1 MGKDNVDMQPSKEIS
16 SEQRNWWR
24 IALELRLRQSHG
36 DAFQDFFS
44 VVMGHLHGSDFVRVR
59 AYGSLGD
66 KGCDGYLQATGQLFQ
81 CYGALNGESKKVAT
95 LTKKIRDDFTTAKA
109 KLGSIMKEW
118 HMVLNLVD
126 GVPVQAIETV
136 EALKAANPGIKIG
149 LISKEGL
156 EERVFGL
163 TAERIASLLGPT
175 ATPVEVKNLDV
186 AVLRRLVDD
195 LALSAAP
202 PPDSVDLNLVP
213 VGKLTHNGLP
223 THWQMFVR
231 SGWANA
237 PIVASYFARHPDPM
251 KGDQVAA
258 LFTQK
263 YQSLKGQNLMPG
275 TIMTALLELV
285 TGQGP
290 VPPQNQVAAQAL
302 LTHFFESCDIF
313 EREQVASQP

>member
-66 KGCDGYLQATGQLFQ
+66 KGCDGYLQTTGQLFQ

-95 LTKKIRDDFTTAKA
+95 LTKKIKDDFATAKA

-126 GVPVQAIETV
+126 GVPVQAVETV
-136 EALKAANPGIKIG
+136 EAMKAANPGIKIG
-149 LISKEGL
+149 LIGKEGL

-163 TAERIASLLGPT
+163 NAERIASLLGPT
-175 ATPVEVKNLDV
+175 ATPVEVKTLDV

-275 TIMTALLELV
+275 TIMTALLELI

>member
-1 MGKDNVDMQPSKEIS
+1 MQPGNEIS
-16 SEQRNWWR
+16 SEQRYWWR

-44 VVMGHLHGSDFVRVR
+44 VVMGHLHGSDFIRVR

-66 KGCDGYLQATGQLFQ
+66 KGCDGYLQTTGQLFQ
-81 CYGALNGESKKVAT
+81 CYGALNGETNKVAT
-95 LTKKIRDDFTTAKA
+95 LTKKIKDDFATAKA

-118 HMVLNLVD
+118 YMVLNLVD
-126 GVPVQAIETV
+126 GVPVEAIETL
-136 EALKAANPGIKIG
+136 EALKQANPGIKIG
-149 LISKEGL
+149 LIGKEGF

-163 TAERIASLLGPT
+163 NGERIASLLGPA
-175 ATPVEVKNLDV
+175 ATTVEAKSLDV

-195 LALSAAP
+195 LVLSAAP
-202 PPDSVDLNLVP
+202 LLDSVDLNLVP
-213 VGKLTHNGLP
+213 VGKLSHNGLP

-237 PIVASYFARHPDPM
+237 PIVASYFARHPDPL
-251 KGDQVAA
+251 KGDQVGV
-258 LFTQK
+258 LFAQK
-263 YQSLKGQNLMPG
+263 YQALKEQNLMPG
-275 TIMTALLELV
+275 TIMTALLETV

-302 LTHFFESCDIF
+302 LTYFFESCDIF
-313 EREQVASQP
+313 EREPVAS

>member
-1 MGKDNVDMQPSKEIS
+1 MQPSKEIS

>member
-1 MGKDNVDMQPSKEIS
+1 MGKDNVDMQS
-16 SEQRNWWR
+16 SQEVSAEQRNWWR

-44 VVMGHLHGSDFVRVR
+44 VVMGQLHGSDFVRVR
-59 AYGSLGD
+59 AYGKLGD
-66 KGCDGYLQATGQLFQ
+66 KGCDGYLQTTGQLFQ
-81 CYGALNGESKKVAT
+81 CYGALNGEINKVAT
-95 LTKKIRDDFTTAKA
+95 LTKKIKDDFATAKA
-109 KLGSIMKEW
+109 KLGGIMKEW

-126 GVPVQAIETV
+126 GVPVAAVETL

-149 LISKEGL
+149 LIGKEGF

-163 TAERIASLLGPT
+163 SGERIASMLGLA
-175 ATPVEVKNLDV
+175 ATPVEAKTLDV
-186 AVLRRLVDD
+186 AVLRKLVDD
-195 LALSAAP
+195 LALSASP
-202 PPDSVDLNLVP
+202 PLNSVDLNLVP
-213 VGKLTHNGLP
+213 VGKLIHNGLP

-237 PIVASYFARHPDPM
+237 PIVASYFARHPDPL
-251 KGDQVAA
+251 KGDQVGA

-263 YQSLKGQNLMPG
+263 YQSLKGQNLMPS

-290 VPPQNQVAAQAL
+290 VLPQNQVAAQAL

-313 EREQVASQP
+313 EREPVASQA

>member
-1 MGKDNVDMQPSKEIS
+1 MQPSKEVS

-44 VVMGHLHGSDFVRVR
+44 VVMGQLHGSDFVRVR

-66 KGCDGYLQATGQLFQ
+66 KGCDGYLQTTGQLFQ
-81 CYGALNGESKKVAT
+81 CYGALNGETKKVAT
-95 LTKKIRDDFTTAKA
+95 LTKKIKDDFATAKA
-109 KLGSIMKEW
+109 KLGGVLKEW

-126 GVPVQAIETV
+126 GVPVEAVETL
-136 EALKAANPGIKIG
+136 EALKAANPSIKIG
-149 LISKEGL
+149 LIGKEGF

-163 TAERIASLLGPT
+163 STERIASLLGPT
-175 ATPVEVKNLDV
+175 ATPVEVKTLDV

-195 LALSAAP
+195 LALSAVP
-202 PPDSVDLNLVP
+202 PPNSVDLNLVP
-213 VGKLTHNGLP
+213 VGKLTRNGLP

-263 YQSLKGQNLMPG
+263 YRSLKAQNLMPG
-275 TIMTALLELV
+275 SIMTALLEMV

-290 VPPQNQVAAQAL
+290 VAPQNQVAAQAL

-313 EREQVASQP
+313 ERETVASQQ

>member
-1 MGKDNVDMQPSKEIS
+1 MQPGQETS

-66 KGCDGYLQATGQLFQ
+66 KGCDGYLQTTGQLFQ
-81 CYGALNGESKKVAT
+81 CYGALNGETKKVAT
-95 LTKKIRDDFTTAKA
+95 LTKKIKTDFATAKA

-126 GVPVQAIETV
+126 GVPVEAVETL

-149 LISKEGL
+149 LIGKEGF

-163 TAERIASLLGPT
+163 NGERIASLLGPT
-175 ATPVEVKNLDV
+175 VTPVEAKTLDV
-186 AVLRRLVDD
+186 EVLRKLIDD
-195 LALSAAP
+195 LALSAVP
-202 PPDSVDLNLVP
+202 PLDSVDLNLVP

-237 PIVASYFARHPDPM
+237 PIVASYFGRHPDPL
-251 KGDQVAA
+251 KGDQVGA
-258 LFTQK
+258 LLTQR
-263 YQSLKGQNLMPG
+263 YRSLKMQSLMPG

-285 TGQGP
+285 VGQGL

-313 EREQVASQP
+313 EREPIASQP

>member
-1 MGKDNVDMQPSKEIS
+1 MGKDNVDMQPGQEIS

-44 VVMGHLHGSDFVRVR
+44 VVMGQLHGSDFVRVR

-66 KGCDGYLQATGQLFQ
+66 KGCDGYLQTTGQLFQ
-81 CYGALNGESKKVAT
+81 CYGALNGETNKVAT
-95 LTKKIRDDFTTAKA
+95 LTKKIKDDFATAKA

-126 GVPVQAIETV
+126 GVPVEAVETI

-149 LISKEGL
+149 LIGKEGF

-163 TAERIASLLGPT
+163 SGERIASLLGPT
-175 ATPVEVKNLDV
+175 ATPVEAKTLDV
-186 AVLRRLVDD
+186 AVLRRLIDD
-195 LALSAAP
+195 LAVSDSP

-237 PIVASYFARHPDPM
+237 PIVASYFARHPDPL
-251 KGDQVAA
+251 KGDQVGA

-263 YQSLKGQNLMPG
+263 YKSLKGQNLMPD

-313 EREQVASQP
+313 EREPVASQP